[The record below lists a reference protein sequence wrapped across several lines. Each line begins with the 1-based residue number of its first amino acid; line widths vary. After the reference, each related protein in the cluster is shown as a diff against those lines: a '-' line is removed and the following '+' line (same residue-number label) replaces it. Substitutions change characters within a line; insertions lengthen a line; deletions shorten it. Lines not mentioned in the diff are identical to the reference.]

1 MTAKL
6 VVGTQWGDEGKA
18 KIIDYLSSQI
28 DYIVR
33 YQGGA
38 NAGHTVSVND
48 ETYIFHLIPSG
59 ILYPDTTCV
68 IANGVA
74 LDPVSFMEEA
84 EYLKQRGIDVFE
96 RTLLSDSCHI
106 VLPLHR
112 AIDAV
117 REKDA
122 GDKLIGTTKRGIGVC
137 YGDKVMRIGLR
148 LGDLL
153 KEQRLHSALTHF
165 LKVKNRLLANM
176 YEEPVVEF
184 EPLFQSLLEFGRKV
198 RPIVRNTSLE
208 LNKALKNG
216 KTILLEGAQGTGLDI
231 DFGTYPYVTSSNP
244 TTGGAIAGSGIA
256 FQYLKEVI
264 GIAKA
269 YVTRVGEGPFPTE
282 LQGAEAEELRQ
293 LGREFGAT
301 TGRPRRC
308 GWFDVEVIR
317 HAARVNGLTGIAL
330 TKIDILA
337 HYDEIKIGT
346 AYRRDGDRLPAFPTD
361 GDLSAI
367 EVEYETMPGWKEDI
381 SKARKLTDLP
391 KNCRQYIDRLEE
403 LCEVP
408 MQFISVGPGRHD
420 TIVVE

>member
-74 LDPVSFMEEA
+74 LDPISFMEEVA
-84 EYLKQRGIDVFE
+84 YLKERGIDVFE

-112 AIDAV
+112 AIDAA
-117 REKDA
+117 RETAA
-122 GDKLIGTTKRGIGVC
+122 GDKQIGTTKRGIGVC

-153 KEQRLHSALTHF
+153 NENRLRESLSHF
-165 LKVKNRLLANM
+165 LDVKNRVLANM
-176 YEEPVVEF
+176 YSEPVVDF
-184 EPLFQSLLEFGRKV
+184 EPLFKSLLEFGEKV

-208 LNKALKNG
+208 LNGALKAG
-216 KTILLEGAQGTGLDI
+216 KSILLEGAQGTGLDI

-244 TTGGAIAGSGIA
+244 TTGGAIAGSGIS
-256 FQYLKEVI
+256 FQHLNEVI

-282 LQGAEAEELRQ
+282 LHGDEAEELRK

-308 GWFDVEVIR
+308 GWFDVELLR

-337 HYDEIKIGT
+337 HYDEIKIGI
-346 AYRRDGDRLPAFPTD
+346 AYKRDGERLPAFPTD
-361 GDLSAI
+361 GNLDSI

-391 KNCRQYIDRLEE
+391 KHCRQYIDRLEE
-403 LCEVP
+403 LVEVP
-408 MQFISVGPGRHD
+408 MKFISVGPGRKD
-420 TIVVE
+420 TIVVD

>member
-68 IANGVA
+68 IGNGVA
-74 LDPVSFMEEA
+74 LDPISFMEEV
-84 EYLKQRGIDVFE
+84 EYIKERGIDVFE

-112 AIDAV
+112 AIDAA
-117 REKDA
+117 RENAA
-122 GDKLIGTTKRGIGVC
+122 GDKQIGTTKRGIGVC

-153 KEQRLHSALTHF
+153 NEKRLRECLTHF
-165 LKVKNRLLANM
+165 LDVKNRVLANM
-176 YEEPVVEF
+176 YSEPVVEF
-184 EPLFQSLLEFGRKV
+184 EPLYKSLLEFGEKV

-208 LNKALKNG
+208 LNMALKAG
-216 KTILLEGAQGTGLDI
+216 KSVLLEGAQGTALDI

-244 TTGGAIAGSGIA
+244 TTGGAIAGSGIS
-256 FQYLKEVI
+256 FQYLNEVI

-282 LQGAEAEELRQ
+282 LHGDEAEELRKI
-293 LGREFGAT
+293 GREFGAT

-308 GWFDVEVIR
+308 GWFDVEVLR

-346 AYRRDGDRLPAFPTD
+346 GYIRNGERLPAFPTD
-361 GDLSAI
+361 GDLEGI

-381 SKARKLTDLP
+381 SKARKLEDLP

-403 LCEVP
+403 LIEVP
-408 MQFISVGPGRHD
+408 MKFISVGPGRAD
-420 TIVVE
+420 TIVVN

>member
-18 KIIDYLSSQI
+18 KIIDYLSSEI

-38 NAGHTVSVND
+38 NAGHTVSVNG

-68 IANGVA
+68 IANGVV
-74 LDPVSFMEEA
+74 LDPVSFMEEVQYIK
-84 EYLKQRGIDVFE
+84 ERGIDVFE
-96 RTLLSDSCHI
+96 RTLLSDACHI

-112 AIDAV
+112 AIDAA
-117 REKDA
+117 REKNA
-122 GDKLIGTTKRGIGVC
+122 GDKQIGTTKRGIGVC
-137 YGDKVMRIGLR
+137 YGDKVMRVGLR

-153 KEQRLHSALTHF
+153 NESRLKDRLSHLLSI
-165 LKVKNRLLANM
+165 KNRVLANM
-176 YEEPVVEF
+176 YDEPVVEF
-184 EPLFQSLLEFGRKV
+184 QPLFESLLEFGNAV

-208 LNKALKNG
+208 LNNALKAG
-216 KTILLEGAQGTGLDI
+216 KSVLLEGAQGTALDI

-256 FQYLKEVI
+256 FQHLNEVI

-282 LQGAEAEELRQ
+282 LHGAEAEELRKI
-293 LGREFGAT
+293 GREFGAT

-308 GWFDVEVIR
+308 GWFDVEVMR

-337 HYDEIKIGT
+337 NYDEIKIGRS
-346 AYRRDGDRLPAFPTD
+346 YKRDGERLPAFPTD
-361 GDLSAI
+361 GNLDNI
-367 EVEYETMPGWKEDI
+367 EVEYETMPGWNEDI
-381 SKARKLTDLP
+381 SKARKLSDLP

-408 MQFISVGPGRHD
+408 MRFISVGPGRHD